1 MSFNCAYCEKQ
12 FSRKAY
18 MIKHLNICKKVEVS
32 RLTTQI
38 ENVQEQYEKK
48 LEEQREQYEKKLEEQ
63 REQYEKKLEERQFH
77 IDKIENQIQN
87 QNDQHEQQLQ
97 TKDKEIQIL
106 KYELVEFKTQL
117 FEIAKQP
124 KQVTNHNNQ
133 NTQTTNNRILNIT
146 NNLVPMDLTDEQI
159 REIVKNNYTR
169 NVFLGGPDSI
179 VEMTTSQLLT
189 DQETGKFRIVCTDTS
204 RNVFYYQDCDE
215 NLIKDIGMKDI
226 HKKIQKP
233 LVEATSSHYKKI
245 DEENSMN
252 DDKLSEL
259 FVENMSF
266 IDNELPNRL
275 KRNFQL
281 PINNQE

>member
-1 MSFNCAYCEKQ
+1 MTHTCDYCFKELSSKQ
-12 FSRKAY
+12 SLQR
-18 MIKHLNICKKVEVS
+18 HQNTCKKYKDFE
-32 RLTTQI
+32 I
-38 ENVQEQYEKK
+38 ENRRQQNQLEQ
-48 LEEQREQYEKKLEEQ
+48 
-63 REQYEKKLEERQFH
+63 
-77 IDKIENQIQN
+77 QIQSLN
-87 QNDQHEQQLQ
+87 QQLEQQRKEHEQQLKQQLEQQRKEHEQQLQ
-97 TKDKEIQIL
+97 TKDKEIQMIKQQL
-106 KYELVEFKTQL
+106 EKFETQL

-281 PINNQE
+281 PINNIQE

>member
-1 MSFNCAYCEKQ
+1 MTHTCDYCFKELSSKQ
-12 FSRKAY
+12 SLQR
-18 MIKHLNICKKVEVS
+18 HQNTCKKYKDFE
-32 RLTTQI
+32 I
-38 ENVQEQYEKK
+38 ENRRQQTQLEQQLKQQ
-48 LEEQREQYEKKLEEQ
+48 LEQQRKE
-63 REQYEKKLEERQFH
+63 
-77 IDKIENQIQN
+77 
-87 QNDQHEQQLQ
+87 HEQQLQ
-97 TKDKEIQIL
+97 TKDAEIQLL
-106 KYELVEFKTQL
+106 KNELVEFKTQL
-117 FEIAKQP
+117 FEIARQP
-124 KQVTNHNNQ
+124 KQVTNQ

-179 VEMTTSQLLT
+179 VEMTTSRLLT

-245 DEENSMN
+245 DAENSMN
-252 DDKLSEL
+252 DDELTEL

-275 KRNFQL
+275 KRNLQL
-281 PINNQE
+281 PINIQE

>member
-1 MSFNCAYCEKQ
+1 MTHTCDYCFKELSSKQ
-12 FSRKAY
+12 SLQR
-18 MIKHLNICKKVEVS
+18 HQNTCKKYKDFE
-32 RLTTQI
+32 I
-38 ENVQEQYEKK
+38 EN
-48 LEEQREQYEKKLEEQ
+48 R
-63 REQYEKKLEERQFH
+63 RQ
-77 IDKIENQIQN
+77 QN
-87 QNDQHEQQLQ
+87 QLEQQHKELEQQHKELEQQLEQQRKEYEQQLKQQLEQQRKEYEQQLQ
-97 TKDKEIQIL
+97 TKDKEIQMI
-106 KYELVEFKTQL
+106 KQQLVEFKTQL
-117 FEIAKQP
+117 FEIARQP

-179 VEMTTSQLLT
+179 VEMTASRLLT
-189 DQETGKFRIVCTDTS
+189 DQDTGKFRIVCTDTS

-259 FVENMSF
+259 LIENMSF
-266 IDNELPNRL
+266 IDHELPNRL
-275 KRNFQL
+275 KRNLQL
-281 PINNQE
+281 PINIQE